1 MTKYQGKITRWQ
13 DDKGFGFIERTDNNL
28 QDSAIFFHINEY
40 RANQRPVLNEAVVF
54 EIGQGRD
61 GKPCA
66 VNVQQ
71 QTFVRQKVAQ
81 QNARQVRQVQND
93 LKNQTLL
100 TWVAIGVLFFVLL
113 TAIVLVKHLPLW
125 IIGWYFAMSLATYL
139 LYAHDKK
146 AAQNGDWRVQEAS
159 LHKLAFAG
167 GWVGAAFAHW
177 LLRHKST
184 KPEFR
189 RAFYL
194 TVMGNLLALVIISYI
209 NMKIR

>member
-1 MTKYQGKITRWQ
+1 MTKYQGKITCWQ

-28 QDSAIFFHINEY
+28 QHPVIFFHISEY
-40 RANQRPVLNEAVVF
+40 RANQRPALNEAVVF

-71 QTFVRQKVAQ
+71 QTFVRQKIAQ
-81 QNARQVRQVQND
+81 QNARQVQND
-93 LKNQTLL
+93 LKSQTLL
-100 TWVAIGVLFFVLL
+100 TWVAIGVLFFFLL
-113 TAIVLVKHLPLW
+113 TAVVLVKHLPLW
-125 IIGWYFAMSLATYL
+125 IIGWYFAISLATYL

-189 RAFYL
+189 RAFCL
-194 TVMGNLLALVIISYI
+194 TVIGNLLALAIISYI

>member
-1 MTKYQGKITRWQ
+1 MKKYQGKITCWQ

-28 QDSAIFFHINEY
+28 QHPVIFFHISEY
-40 RANQRPVLNEAVVF
+40 RANQRPALNEAVVF

-71 QTFVRQKVAQ
+71 QTFVRQKIAQ
-81 QNARQVRQVQND
+81 QNARQVQND
-93 LKNQTLL
+93 LKSQTLL
-100 TWVAIGVLFFVLL
+100 TWVAIGVLFFFLL
-113 TAIVLVKHLPLW
+113 TAVVLVKHLPLW
-125 IIGWYFAMSLATYL
+125 IIGWYFAISLATYL

-194 TVMGNLLALVIISYI
+194 TVIGNLLTLAIISYI

>member
-13 DDKGFGFIERTDNNL
+13 DGKGFGFIERTDNNL
-28 QDSAIFFHINEY
+28 QHPVIFFHISEY

-71 QTFVRQKVAQ
+71 QTFVRQKIAQ

-93 LKNQTLL
+93 LKSQTLL
-100 TWVAIGVLFFVLL
+100 TWVAIGVLFFFLL
-113 TAIVLVKHLPLW
+113 TAVVLVKHLPLW
-125 IIGWYFAMSLATYL
+125 IIGWYFAISLATYL

-177 LLRHKST
+177 LLHHKST

-194 TVMGNLLALVIISYI
+194 TVMGNLLALAIISYI

>member
-28 QDSAIFFHINEY
+28 QHPVIFFHISEY
-40 RANQRPVLNEAVVF
+40 RANQRPALNEAVVF

-71 QTFVRQKVAQ
+71 QTFVRQKIAQ
-81 QNARQVRQVQND
+81 QNARQVQND
-93 LKNQTLL
+93 LKSQTLL

-113 TAIVLVKHLPLW
+113 TAVV
-125 IIGWYFAMSLATYL
+125 

-194 TVMGNLLALVIISYI
+194 TVIGNLLALAIISYI
-209 NMKIR
+209 NLKIR

>member
-1 MTKYQGKITRWQ
+1 MKKYQGKITCWQ

-28 QDSAIFFHINEY
+28 QHPVIFFHISEY
-40 RANQRPVLNEAVVF
+40 RANQRPALNEAVVF

-71 QTFVRQKVAQ
+71 QTFVRQKIAQ
-81 QNARQVRQVQND
+81 QNARQVQND
-93 LKNQTLL
+93 LKSQTLL

-113 TAIVLVKHLPLW
+113 TAVVLVKHLPLW
-125 IIGWYFAMSLATYL
+125 IIGWYFAISLATYL

-146 AAQNGDWRVQEAS
+146 AAKNGDWRVQEAS

-194 TVMGNLLALVIISYI
+194 TVLGNLLALAIISFI
-209 NMKIR
+209 NLKIR

>member
-28 QDSAIFFHINEY
+28 QHPVIFFHISEY
-40 RANQRPVLNEAVVF
+40 RANQRPALNEAVVF

-71 QTFVRQKVAQ
+71 QTFVRQKIAQ
-81 QNARQVRQVQND
+81 QNARQVQND
-93 LKNQTLL
+93 LKSQTLL
-100 TWVAIGVLFFVLL
+100 TWVAIGVLFFILL
-113 TAIVLVKHLPLW
+113 TAVVLVKHLPLW
-125 IIGWYFAMSLATYL
+125 IIGWYFAISLATYL
-139 LYAHDKK
+139 LYVHDKK

-177 LLRHKST
+177 SLRHKST

-194 TVMGNLLALVIISYI
+194 TVIGNLLGLAIISYI